1 MATTIRKSLRT
12 AVLAKAAGM
21 AAAVALLTVGTVSQA
36 QASPTA
42 GYIGDGYANNT
53 HGVWCVQHLLNDIA
67 YDHNLGRPLAE
78 DGLWGPATKSWV
90 MWYQSTAPSLFNL
103 TVDGIVGKGT
113 GGYILLEGDQYY
125 GGTNYCY
132 SYVPSRF

>member
-1 MATTIRKSLRT
+1 MATKTART
-12 AVLAKAAGM
+12 RRRSVLVRMAGVT
-21 AAAVALLTVGTVSQA
+21 AGLALLTAGTVTQA

-67 YDHNLGRPLAE
+67 SDYGYDRPLAE
-78 DGLWGPATKSWV
+78 DGQWGPDTRSWV
-90 MWYQSTAPSLFNL
+90 MWYQRTAPSLFNL

-113 GGYILLEGDQYY
+113 GGYLLLEGDDYY

-132 SYVPSRF
+132 TYVPSKF